1 MSALST
7 LPARMKIWF
16 VEIWYRFVEW
26 FVPRWKKL
34 DGWID
39 ARFGT
44 VETRSD
50 GAVAQTFKSDAIA
63 IEEAPVP
70 ITIHAALYVVLTL
83 LVVAILWSIFGSL
96 DRIVVAQGKISTR
109 TPMIVMQPY
118 TTSRILQIKVK
129 AGDHVRK
136 GQVLVLF
143 DPAFAQADLTTL
155 EHKVRVLTA
164 MVDRLTAELEGT
176 QFAVLPTD
184 DAERKMQGQI
194 FAQETAQLAAEM
206 SQRDS
211 QVAALNSQIQAD
223 DAGVEGLRRQLVM
236 SQRVVDI
243 YKRLLDQKAGAPLD
257 VMRAESS
264 AIDVELRLKN
274 MLGDAKKL
282 RQQRAQVEA
291 ERQAFLDKW
300 RADHNQQLVQARQDL
315 SEASQT
321 LNKAKRMKDFTE
333 IIAPVDAIVLELA
346 DRSTGSVLR
355 EAETLIT
362 LVPDNA
368 DLYIEANVQ
377 SRDVSYLR
385 VGNTVR
391 VKLESYPFQR
401 YGTLDGRLEVISAD
415 SVPLKQDDQTELVY
429 RAQVRLTQSLREI
442 AARGFRLRPGLVAT
456 AEIKTGKRSIASYV
470 LNPILRTADE
480 GMKEP

>member
-1 MSALST
+1 MSAAST
-7 LPARMKIWF
+7 YLLRVKTWF
-16 VEIWYRFVEW
+16 AEIWYRFLEF
-26 FVPRWKKL
+26 FVPRWQKL
-34 DGWID
+34 DRWID
-39 ARFGT
+39 ARFGNVESRRDNT
-44 VETRSD
+44 VAH
-50 GAVAQTFKSDAIA
+50 GFKSDAVA
-63 IEEAPVP
+63 IEEAPVS
-70 ITIHAALYVVLTL
+70 IGVHAALYVVLTL

-96 DRIVVAQGKISTR
+96 DRIVVAQGKIATR
-109 TPMIVMQPY
+109 TPMIVMQPF
-118 TTSRILQIKVK
+118 TTSRILQVKVK

-136 GQVLVLF
+136 GQILVLF
-143 DPAFAQADLTTL
+143 DPAFAQADQAAL
-155 EHKVRVLTA
+155 EHKVRALTA
-164 MVDRLTAELEGT
+164 QVDRLTAEMQGT
-176 QFAVLPTD
+176 QFVVLPTD
-184 DAERKMQGQI
+184 DPERQMQGQI
-194 FAQETAQLAAEM
+194 FNQETAQLAAEM

-211 QVAALNSQIQAD
+211 QVAALNTQIRAD
-223 DAGVEGLRRQLVM
+223 NAVIEGLRRQLEM
-236 SQRVVDI
+236 SQKVVAI
-243 YKRLLDQKAGAPLD
+243 YQRLLDQKAGAPLD

-274 MLGDAKKL
+274 TIGDAKKL
-282 RQQRAQVEA
+282 SEQRAQVES

-300 RADHNQQLVQARQDL
+300 RGDHNQQLVVARQDL

-321 LNKAKRMKDFTE
+321 LNKAKRMSEFTE
-333 IIAPVDAIVLELA
+333 FRAPVDGTILELA

-355 EAETLIT
+355 EAETLVT

-368 DLYIEANVQ
+368 VLYIEANIQ

-401 YGTLDGRLEVISAD
+401 YGTLDGRLEVISPD
-415 SVPLKQDDQTELVY
+415 SVPLKQDDQTSLVY
-429 RAQVRLTQSLREI
+429 RAQVRLTQSPREI
-442 AARGFRLRPGLVAT
+442 AGRGIRLRPGLVAT